1 MEREREKKK
10 KKQEERE
17 CNKNLLLANIRS
29 NSSRSGIRE
38 FEDRPEDPSCD
49 PLVEV
54 IAEVTI
60 TLFLLPDEDEDED
73 EIGYE
78 GVVMVILSA
87 TTLFR
92 MYEDELR

>member
-1 MEREREKKK
+1 MKERKEEKKEK
-10 KKQEERE
+10 EY
-17 CNKNLLLANIRS
+17 NKNLYLLFANIRS

-38 FEDRPEDPSCD
+38 LEDEDAAEDASCD

-54 IAEVTI
+54 MVEVTI

-92 MYEDELR
+92 MCEDELR